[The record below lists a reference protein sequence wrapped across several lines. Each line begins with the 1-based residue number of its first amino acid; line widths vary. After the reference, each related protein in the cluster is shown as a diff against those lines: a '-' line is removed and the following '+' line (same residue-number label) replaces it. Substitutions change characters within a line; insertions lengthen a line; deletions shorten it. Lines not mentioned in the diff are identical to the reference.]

1 MEIYQISFDYSY
13 ALADVVESLNGAD
26 SLELCAERP
35 ELMDKFRYG
44 WLTNESTK
52 IPDFVIIMS
61 TMLGCKV
68 EIFKD
73 IKNLFSNLVITPI
86 PIKVGTDDYVLFS
99 NIPILSDHLNLKK
112 SKITRFSNG
121 DIMEIP
127 TPVFL
132 LGNYPSLFKV
142 KEMPSTYFCTQE
154 SKSLIDG
161 RSYTGLLFEVR
172 KIKSKSWF

>member
-1 MEIYQISFDYSY
+1 MEIYQLSFDYNY
-13 ALADVVESLNGAD
+13 ALADVVESLDGTN

-61 TMLGCKV
+61 NMLGCKA
-68 EIFKD
+68 EISEDVKKLFPSLAL
-73 IKNLFSNLVITPI
+73 NL
-86 PIKVGTDDYVLFS
+86 IKVENDNYVLFS
-99 NIPILSDHLNLKK
+99 NVAILSNCLNLKK

-132 LGNYPSLFKV
+132 PSNYPILFKIE
-142 KEMPSTYFCTQE
+142 EMPSTYFCTQDY
-154 SKSLIDG
+154 KNLIEG
-161 RSYTGLLFEVR
+161 HSYTGLLFEVR

>member
-1 MEIYQISFDYSY
+1 MGIYQLSFDYSY
-13 ALADVVESLNGAD
+13 ALADVVESPNGKN
-26 SLELCAERP
+26 SLGLCAERP
-35 ELMDKFRYG
+35 ELMDKFKYE
-44 WLTNESTK
+44 WFTNESTK

-68 EIFKD
+68 EISNEV
-73 IKNLFSNLVITPI
+73 KNLFSNLVLNPI
-86 PIKVGTDDYVLFS
+86 PIKIGTEDYALFS

-121 DIMEIP
+121 DIMEIL

-132 LGNYPSLFKV
+132 PGTYPILFKV
-142 KEMPSTYFCTQE
+142 EEMPSTYFCTQE
-154 SKSLIDG
+154 LKDLIDG
-161 RSYTGLLFEVR
+161 HSYTGLLFEVC

>member
-1 MEIYQISFDYSY
+1 MEIYQLSFDYSY
-13 ALADVVESLNGAD
+13 ALADVVESPNGAN

-35 ELMDKFRYG
+35 ELMAKLRYG

-73 IKNLFSNLVITPI
+73 IKNLFSNLVINLI

-132 LGNYPSLFKV
+132 PGNYPSLFKV

-154 SKSLIDG
+154 LKDLIDG
-161 RSYTGLLFEVR
+161 HSYTGLLFEVR

>member
-1 MEIYQISFDYSY
+1 MEIYQLSFDYSY
-13 ALADVVESLNGAD
+13 ALADVVESPNGAD

-35 ELMDKFRYG
+35 ELMDKFKYG
-44 WLTNESTK
+44 WLTNESTL

-61 TMLGCKV
+61 NMLGCKV
-68 EIFKD
+68 EISK
-73 IKNLFSNLVITPI
+73 KVRQLFPSLALN

-112 SKITRFSNG
+112 SKIMRFSNG
-121 DIMEIP
+121 DIMEVP
-127 TPVFL
+127 MPVFL
-132 LGNYPSLFKV
+132 PGNYPILFKV

-154 SKSLIDG
+154 FKDLIDG
-161 RSYTGLLFEVR
+161 HSYTGLLFDVR

>member
-1 MEIYQISFDYSY
+1 MEIYQLSFNYNY
-13 ALADVVESLNGAD
+13 ALADVLESSNGAN

-44 WLTNESTK
+44 WLTNESTL

-61 TMLGCKV
+61 NTLGCKAD
-68 EIFKD
+68 ISKD
-73 IKNLFSNLVITPI
+73 VKNLFPSLALH

-99 NIPILSDHLNLKK
+99 SIPILSNHLNLKK

-132 LGNYPSLFKV
+132 PGNYPILFKV
-142 KEMPSTYFCTQE
+142 AEMPSTYFCTQE
-154 SKSLIDG
+154 FKNLIDG

-172 KIKSKSWF
+172 KVKSKSWF

>member
-1 MEIYQISFDYSY
+1 MEIYQLSFDYSY
-13 ALADVVESLNGAD
+13 ALADVVESLDGAD
-26 SLELCAERP
+26 SLELCTERP

-61 TMLGCKV
+61 NMLGCRT
-68 EIFKD
+68 EISNEV
-73 IKNLFSNLVITPI
+73 KNLFSHLSLNPIT
-86 PIKVGTDDYVLFS
+86 VGIDNYVLFS
-99 NIPILSDHLNLKK
+99 EITTLSDCLNLKK

-121 DIMEIP
+121 DIMDVS

-132 LGNYPSLFKV
+132 PSIYPILFKV

-154 SKSLIDG
+154 FKNLIDAHL
-161 RSYTGLLFEVR
+161 YTGLIFEGR

>member
-1 MEIYQISFDYSY
+1 MEIYQLSFDYSY

-26 SLELCAERP
+26 SSELCAERP
-35 ELMDKFRYG
+35 DMISKFKYG
-44 WLTNESTK
+44 WLTNESTL

-61 TMLGCKV
+61 NLLGCKA
-68 EIFKD
+68 EISKEV
-73 IKNLFSNLVITPI
+73 KNLFLSLALN

-99 NIPILSDHLNLKK
+99 NIPILSDHLNFKK

-132 LGNYPSLFKV
+132 PGDYPILFKV
-142 KEMPSTYFCTQE
+142 AEMPSAYFCTQE
-154 SKSLIDG
+154 LKDLIDG
-161 RSYTGLLFEVR
+161 HSYTGLLFEVR

>member
-1 MEIYQISFDYSY
+1 MEIYQLSFDYSY

-61 TMLGCKV
+61 NMLGCRA
-68 EIFKD
+68 EISKD
-73 IKNLFSNLVITPI
+73 VKNLFSSLVLNPIT
-86 PIKVGTDDYVLFS
+86 VGTDNYVLFS
-99 NIPILSDHLNLKK
+99 DIVPLSDCLNLKK
-112 SKITRFSNG
+112 SKITRFSN
-121 DIMEIP
+121 DVIMYVP
-127 TPVFL
+127 SPFL
-132 LGNYPSLFKV
+132 LPGSYPILFKV

-154 SKSLIDG
+154 FKDLIDAH
-161 RSYTGLLFEVR
+161 SYTGLIFEER

>member
-1 MEIYQISFDYSY
+1 MKIYQLSFDYSY
-13 ALADVVESLNGAD
+13 ALADVVESPNGEN
-26 SLELCAERP
+26 SLGLCAEIP

-52 IPDFVIIMS
+52 IPDFVIIIS

-68 EIFKD
+68 EISKEV
-73 IKNLFSNLVITPI
+73 KNLFSNLVLNPI
-86 PIKVGTDDYVLFS
+86 PIKIGTEDYVLFS

-132 LGNYPSLFKV
+132 PGNYPILFKV
-142 KEMPSTYFCTQE
+142 EEMPSTYFCTQE
-154 SKSLIDG
+154 LKDLIDG
-161 RSYTGLLFEVR
+161 YSYTGLLFEVR

>member
-1 MEIYQISFDYSY
+1 MEIYQLSFDYSY

-44 WLTNESTK
+44 WITNESTK
-52 IPDFVIIMS
+52 IPDFVIVMS
-61 TMLGCKV
+61 NMLGCRA
-68 EIFKD
+68 EISKD
-73 IKNLFSNLVITPI
+73 VKNLFSSLVLNPIT
-86 PIKVGTDDYVLFS
+86 VGTDHYVLFS
-99 NIPILSDHLNLKK
+99 DIATLSGCLNLKK

-121 DIMEIP
+121 DIMEVS

-132 LGNYPSLFKV
+132 PGSYPFLFKV
-142 KEMPSTYFCTQE
+142 KEISSAYFCTQE
-154 SKSLIDG
+154 FKYLVDFH
-161 RSYTGLLFEVR
+161 SYTGLIFEEC